1 MFGFEIGETL
11 VLHYV
16 ADKPGAGFKKF
27 VGKTF
32 TCSVRRYKVK
42 KARRERG
49 KVVDPNGEIEM
60 RVIWEDAPADY
71 KVNGKSIIGAEMD
84 FSLEEFTDAYKVLK
98 REKPVVV
105 GEECAPN

>member
-1 MFGFEIGETL
+1 M
-11 VLHYV
+11 
-16 ADKPGAGFKKF
+16 
-27 VGKTF
+27 
-32 TCSVRRYKVK
+32 K

>member
-32 TCSVRRYKVK
+32 TCSVRLYKVK
-42 KARRERG
+42 KA
-49 KVVDPNGEIEM
+49 IE
-60 RVIWEDAPADY
+60 
-71 KVNGKSIIGAEMD
+71 
-84 FSLEEFTDAYKVLK
+84 
-98 REKPVVV
+98 EK
-105 GEECAPN
+105 